1 MALLTGWLYYWGRV
15 KFHDLRAEMTN
26 TPCIAF
32 TLLEQV
38 LFSWINNQTTGFKI
52 KSQLLAWI
60 GRLFL
65 AYFFPAV
72 NNDITFFHFPWRL
85 CLWPVTKIFP
95 NWNFTFFFE
104 KPWKNMYDVIL
115 KRFRTKRMLWT
126 AKIMSPSEYSFWLTC
141 VSLQPF
147 PYFKQSANHG
157 TSSLTIVTWAEH
169 KHTT

>member
-15 KFHDLRAEMTN
+15 KFHDLRVEMTN
-26 TPCIAF
+26 TPYIAF

-38 LFSWINNQTTGFKI
+38 LFSWINNQTTGCKI

-60 GRLFL
+60 CRLFL
-65 AYFFPAV
+65 SRL
-72 NNDITFFHFPWRL
+72 TFSGCQEWMTLFHD
-85 CLWPVTKIFP
+85 CVYDLW
-95 NWNFTFFFE
+95 
-104 KPWKNMYDVIL
+104 PWKNMYDVIL

>member
-104 KPWKNMYDVIL
+104 KKKHVWRDFKKISHITHALNCQNNVTVGIFILINMCFITTIPL
-115 KRFRTKRMLWT
+115 FQTKRKPWHFFT
-126 AKIMSPSEYSFWLTC
+126 HNS
-141 VSLQPF
+141 
-147 PYFKQSANHG
+147 NHR
-157 TSSLTIVTWAEH
+157 
-169 KHTT
+169 